1 MKKLKVYSIVVT
13 VVLAFLIVGICAY
26 TFIFRENFTE
36 EEAKNIALKYGDVI
50 ESDVNIVSINKDIGD
65 REYEI
70 HFYDSTYEYEIDV
83 NYISGTV
90 RNFEKDIRENVN
102 INNNSNN
109 YNNVTSMTEEEAKSI
124 ALQRAGKSDNEVTF
138 TRVKKDR
145 ENGITVYDIYFYD
158 SEKEYELS
166 IDVNTK
172 EVVVYKEDYLKIDN
186 SSNNTT
192 VDNGYIGVERAK
204 QVAAEH
210 AGLNISDVVFSK
222 AELDVDYNISTY
234 EIEFYYN
241 YSEYDYEIDAVTGE
255 ILKYERDR

>member
-1 MKKLKVYSIVVT
+1 MKT
-13 VVLAFLIVGICAY
+13 P
-26 TFIFRENFTE
+26 
-36 EEAKNIALKYGDVI
+36 
-50 ESDVNIVSINKDIGD
+50 
-65 REYEI
+65 
-70 HFYDSTYEYEIDV
+70 
-83 NYISGTV
+83 
-90 RNFEKDIRENVN
+90 
-102 INNNSNN
+102 
-109 YNNVTSMTEEEAKSI
+109 
-124 ALQRAGKSDNEVTF
+124 
-138 TRVKKDR
+138 
-145 ENGITVYDIYFYD
+145 VYDIYFYD